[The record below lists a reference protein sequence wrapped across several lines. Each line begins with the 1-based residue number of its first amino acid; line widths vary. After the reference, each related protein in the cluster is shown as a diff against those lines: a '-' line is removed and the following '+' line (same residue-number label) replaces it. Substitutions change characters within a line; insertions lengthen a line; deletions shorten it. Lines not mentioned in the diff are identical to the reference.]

1 MPATSEK
8 QRRFIWAKR
17 REYGKKKST
26 PKKWKWIWK
35 PEWVKLKESRIQTFK
50 QFNEGYGTLSKGDLE
65 ILDDLCLDLV
75 ETWGLNSSL
84 NEMGKSDGYRGYL
97 SLQMFD
103 RFHIQ
108 FSVQLNEN
116 FNWEQD
122 GKSFQ
127 ENLRNLLSRIEKF
140 GFNIMEIVWNS
151 EFSNYRTFAFQI
163 SHTDEKSQEIFN
175 SNPKTN

>member
-1 MPATSEK
+1 MPSTSEK

-35 PEWVKLKESRIQTFK
+35 PEWVQLKESKIKTFE
-50 QFNEGYGTLSKGDLE
+50 QFNESYGTLSNTDLE
-65 ILDDLCLDLV
+65 TLEDLCLDFI
-75 ETWGLNSSL
+75 ETWNL
-84 NEMGKSDGYRGYL
+84 KSTIYTSPIENNVGYL

-116 FNWEQD
+116 FNWEID
-122 GKSFQ
+122 GESFQ
-127 ENLRNLLSRIEKF
+127 GDLRNLLSRIHKF
-140 GFNIMEIVWNS
+140 GFHIMEIVWNS
-151 EFSNYRTFAFQI
+151 EFSKYRTFSFQI
-163 SHTDEKSQEIFN
+163 SHTDEKSKEIFN
-175 SNPKTN
+175 SNLKTN